1 MKKFAALILIT
12 FGIFL
17 TGQEINKA
25 PSFRLESVTGGHV
38 ELDSLLIR
46 GPVLLNFWASWCK
59 SCKDELPDI
68 HRIKEEFEKKGL
80 SVVTVTIDNPSAV
93 RRAVSFLRT
102 RDLNLMLLKDS
113 DMRVFKSYG
122 GTNTVPFTFLID
134 TERTVRFSKRSH
146 TDYKEL
152 FKEISK
158 LIE

>member
-1 MKKFAALILIT
+1 MKKIAAIIIVTFGLILS
-12 FGIFL
+12 
-17 TGQEINKA
+17 GQESNKA
-25 PSFRLESVTGGHV
+25 PSFRLESVGGDYV
-38 ELDSLLIR
+38 ELDSLLVN

-68 HRIKEEFEKKGL
+68 HRIKDEFKEKGL

-102 RDLNLMLLKDS
+102 RDLDLMLLKDS
-113 DMRVFKSYG
+113 DMRVFRSYG

-134 TERTVRFSKRSH
+134 QERTIRFSKRSH

-152 FKEISK
+152 FEEISK